1 MRKLSDFFSFFKFR
15 FFLLIAN
22 LLFILDLYI
31 YIINQKHVYEVNL
44 KSYISINNLINI
56 IMLIGFY
63 FIIIQIL
70 YFLFN
75 FLTQL
80 IKIKLIKQNSDFQD
94 GVFLNK
100 LRLYSIRDNNIVAFN
115 FLLKVEKELEEQ
127 YQTQVLAF
135 GFIVFFIYSIVTKF
149 KCFLLMGIKNSI
161 IDYFCG
167 VSLLLIILFCVHIS
181 LCISIN
187 RNYIYDKE
195 LKDILKDEK

>member
-195 LKDILKDEK
+195 LKDILKEEK